1 MKILRPFGPPI
12 YENNIL
18 DTEINEINKYLEE
31 DLFQDFNKKKDLDAS
46 KSLVGKV
53 KQEIFVE
60 KHFLENNIL
69 KILAPHINQYLL
81 NCNYRSHKEI
91 IITSCWTVRQ
101 FESEYNLVHSHN
113 GDVSGVLYLKF
124 PKEKKIKKMDQ

>member
-1 MKILRPFGPPI
+1 MNIIRPFCPPI
-12 YENNIL
+12 YENKIL
-18 DTEINEINKYLEE
+18 DNEIIEINKYLDEN
-31 DLFQDFNKKKDLDAS
+31 LLQDFNKKKDLDAS

-53 KQEIFVE
+53 KEEIFIE

-69 KILAPHINQYLL
+69 KILAPHINQYLT
-81 NCNYRSHKEI
+81 NCNYRLHKEI

-101 FESEYNLVHSHN
+101 FKSEYNPVHSHN

-124 PKEKKIKKMDQ
+124 PK